1 MGKSYQDLL
10 VWQKAMDMVV
20 ACYKVTER
28 FPKRETYGL
37 SSQLQRAAVS
47 IPANIAEGQGRG
59 HAKEFQRYLSIAHG
73 SLMEVET
80 HLQIA
85 NRLGYL
91 DARVLDSILDKT
103 SEIGRM
109 INGLK
114 ASLPTGN

>member
-1 MGKSYQDLL
+1 MNKSYRDLL
-10 VWQKAMDMVV
+10 VWQKAMDLVV
-20 ACYKVTER
+20 ACYKITEY
-28 FPKRETYGL
+28 FPRREIYGL
-37 SSQLQRAAVS
+37 SSQLQRAAIS

-59 HAKEFQRYLSIAHG
+59 QRKEFQRYLSIAYG

-80 HLQIA
+80 HLQIS

-91 DARVLDSILDKT
+91 DSKFLHALLDKT

-114 ASLPTGN
+114 ASL